1 MGRGRRQG
9 RRGEPRVAHRQ
20 RHVRGK
26 TVRRRIESRNRPA
39 RVPPSRGFDVRG
51 HRVGHGLPRRAQGCG
66 GAQRHAPRASLPR
79 AQRRARPTGRR
90 RHGSLRRRR
99 SRAARRVEA
108 RRPPCHRRGRGRAI
122 TSRRGRRDATRRTQ
136 LCVRAG
142 PREFTRRAVARS
154 NRVRRSGG
162 RHRDGSAVRRS
173 FRRHRRR
180 GRAGRHRDADGHV
193 PFAAYTRGGAFKARG
208 EDSGVVAAVGRRR
221 GHGCIRVGRFIG
233 GVDPRF
239 LGRTRWIG
247 DSENGSEPRAVRDGA
262 DNGRGMLREDT
273 RERRG
278 RRESV
283 PVE

>member
-51 HRVGHGLPRRAQGCG
+51 HRVGHGLPRRAQGRG

-99 SRAARRVEA
+99 SRATRRVEA
-108 RRPPCHRRGRGRAI
+108 RRRPCHRRGRGRAI
-122 TSRRGRRDATRRTQ
+122 AGRRGRRDATRCGSVCRHR

-142 PREFTRRAVARS
+142 PREFTRRTVAWA

-193 PFAAYTRGGAFKARG
+193 PRAAYTRGGAVKARG

-221 GHGCIRVGRFIG
+221 GRF
-233 GVDPRF
+233 
-239 LGRTRWIG
+239 
-247 DSENGSEPRAVRDGA
+247 
-262 DNGRGMLREDT
+262 
-273 RERRG
+273 
-278 RRESV
+278 
-283 PVE
+283 